1 MERPLAHGNLQRVVL
16 SGLRCRKVLEMEAVG
31 VKLGA
36 VDEEAEVTD
45 RKSRGFRTRLLGE

>member
-31 VKLGA
+31 VKLEA
-36 VDEEAEVTD
+36 IEEEAEVTGQ
-45 RKSRGFRTRLLGE
+45 RLRGSRTRLLGE